1 MSFIGIYLS
10 RGGARCIMYI
20 NSGYLHNS
28 LLDFKDKSK
37 PLVVGSCGTYR
48 LIHQPKLPTYRPSGR
63 IDYQLLYIAAGKG
76 HFFLNGKE
84 EMIDAGHMI
93 LYKPREMQR
102 YVYYGTDQT
111 EVYWVHFTGNNV
123 KNILKE
129 YHLFESG
136 QIIQTGNS
144 TEYHQIFRKMIQ
156 ELQLTRPHY
165 EEYLSLLLR
174 ELFLLISRQAPVGT
188 SSQNRILQKEV
199 EKAAQYFNEHFAEDL
214 SIEEYA
220 VSKHLSTCWFIRSF
234 KRYNGLTPM
243 QYILNLRITNAKTLL
258 RTTTYSVAEVAA
270 IVGYDNPLYF
280 SRLFKKQTGLP
291 PSEFR
296 NNETISM

>member
-1 MSFIGIYLS
+1 M
-10 RGGARCIMYI
+10 
-20 NSGYLHNS
+20 
-28 LLDFKDKSK
+28 
-37 PLVVGSCGTYR
+37 
-48 LIHQPKLPTYRPSGR
+48 
-63 IDYQLLYIAAGKG
+63 
-76 HFFLNGKE
+76 NGKE
-84 EMIDAGHMI
+84 EIIEAGHMI

-123 KNILKE
+123 KNILRE

-144 TEYHQIFRKMIQ
+144 TEFHQIFRKMIQ

-174 ELFLLISRQAPVGT
+174 ELFLLISRQAPMGI
-188 SSQNRILQKEV
+188 SSQNRMLQKEM
-199 EKAAQYFNEHFAEDL
+199 EEATQYFNEHFAEEI
-214 SIEEYA
+214 SIEQYA
-220 VSKHLSTCWFIRSF
+220 MDKHLSISWFIRSF
-234 KRYNGLTPM
+234 KRYNSVTPL

-258 RTTTYSVAEVAA
+258 RTTTYSVSEVAS
-270 IVGYDNPLYF
+270 IVGYNNPLYF

-296 NNETISM
+296 NNKI

>member
-1 MSFIGIYLS
+1 
-10 RGGARCIMYI
+10 MYI

-48 LIHQPKLPTYRPSGR
+48 LIHQPKLPTYRPRGR

-84 EMIDAGHMI
+84 EIIEAGHMI

-123 KNILKE
+123 KNILRE

-174 ELFLLISRQAPVGT
+174 EMFLLISRSVLSASLPRTGCCKKKWKKPH
-188 SSQNRILQKEV
+188 SILMNILQKKYRLSSTPWTNTSV
-199 EKAAQYFNEHFAEDL
+199 PVGLSAA
-214 SIEEYA
+214 
-220 VSKHLSTCWFIRSF
+220 
-234 KRYNGLTPM
+234 
-243 QYILNLRITNAKTLL
+243 LN
-258 RTTTYSVAEVAA
+258 V
-270 IVGYDNPLYF
+270 
-280 SRLFKKQTGLP
+280 
-291 PSEFR
+291 
-296 NNETISM
+296 TIA

>member
-1 MSFIGIYLS
+1 M
-10 RGGARCIMYI
+10 
-20 NSGYLHNS
+20 
-28 LLDFKDKSK
+28 
-37 PLVVGSCGTYR
+37 
-48 LIHQPKLPTYRPSGR
+48 
-63 IDYQLLYIAAGKG
+63 
-76 HFFLNGKE
+76 NGKE
-84 EMIDAGHMI
+84 EIVEAGHMI

-123 KNILKE
+123 KNILRE

-174 ELFLLISRQAPVGT
+174 ELFLLISRQAPMGI
-188 SSQNRILQKEV
+188 SSQNRMLQKEM
-199 EKAAQYFNEHFAEDL
+199 EEATQYFNEHFAEEI
-214 SIEEYA
+214 SIEQYA
-220 VSKHLSTCWFIRSF
+220 MDKHLSISWFIRSF
-234 KRYNGLTPM
+234 KRYNSVTPM

-258 RTTTYSVAEVAA
+258 RTTTYSVSEVAS
-270 IVGYDNPLYF
+270 IVGYNNPLYF

-296 NNETISM
+296 NNKI

>member
-1 MSFIGIYLS
+1 
-10 RGGARCIMYI
+10 MYI

-48 LIHQPKLPTYRPSGR
+48 LIHQPKLPTYRPRGR

-84 EMIDAGHMI
+84 EIIEAGHMI

-123 KNILKE
+123 KNILRE

-144 TEYHQIFRKMIQ
+144 TEYNGSVVKTQI
-156 ELQLTRPHY
+156 
-165 EEYLSLLLR
+165 
-174 ELFLLISRQAPVGT
+174 
-188 SSQNRILQKEV
+188 
-199 EKAAQYFNEHFAEDL
+199 
-214 SIEEYA
+214 
-220 VSKHLSTCWFIRSF
+220 
-234 KRYNGLTPM
+234 
-243 QYILNLRITNAKTLL
+243 
-258 RTTTYSVAEVAA
+258 
-270 IVGYDNPLYF
+270 
-280 SRLFKKQTGLP
+280 
-291 PSEFR
+291 
-296 NNETISM
+296 